1 MNQESIEKIV
11 PKHEETSAQE
21 HLAHEAVEHVGVE
34 GGVSLEK
41 AQGDSD
47 VMNPVEITKKNEHE
61 KKVEEVKKS
70 LFAKFKEKIFGSNES
85 GNIDLNTV
93 TEDIKSLN
101 IKVNFDAGLGGLG
114 NFGTSA
120 LAGYEKM
127 ISKYNLGE
135 KGNEVLGELRSLAD
149 TLSKMPNSQEKVE
162 KTMQFN
168 NKRFEFFN
176 LMKQQVEITE

>member
-1 MNQESIEKIV
+1 MEKIV
-11 PKHEETSAQE
+11 SNPDKSSAQE
-21 HLAHEAVEHVGVE
+21 HLAHEAVGHVGVE

-41 AQGDSD
+41 AQD
-47 VMNPVEITKKNEHE
+47 VSHVMHSVETSKNREHE
-61 KKVEEVKKS
+61 EKIQEVKKT
-70 LFAKFKEKIFGSNES
+70 LFEKFKEKIFGSNES